1 MFTRNS
7 KMLKITWPGILFEFC
22 YVPWTDISMFF
33 SGSRKFMNL
42 KNPGELVWKKPE
54 HTSSH
59 SFKIILVNN
68 LTKKQ
73 LKSCFFVQNAIM
85 IKSSDVR
92 ENYFSLFFPQSL
104 LKENQKYEQKLWPK
118 NQDVNPYS
126 QEMCAG
132 TNKHV
137 IVWENKPHMCTGF
150 FTPSRSTWPL
160 DVESTP
166 QAIVSLMRV
175 CDSESSKRCDWW
187 QWLHRV
193 LNSCDIWITWISS
206 QNNLSKYRQRQQT
219 GSSETKVRSKNWSKN
234 NRVKIQTLLYL

>member
-1 MFTRNS
+1 
-7 KMLKITWPGILFEFC
+7 
-22 YVPWTDISMFF
+22 
-33 SGSRKFMNL
+33 MNL

-59 SFKIILVNN
+59 SFKIILA
-68 LTKKQ
+68 KKQ

-193 LNSCDIWITWISS
+193 LNSCDIWIT
-206 QNNLSKYRQRQQT
+206 
-219 GSSETKVRSKNWSKN
+219 
-234 NRVKIQTLLYL
+234 

>member
-22 YVPWTDISMFF
+22 YVPWTDISTFF

>member
-1 MFTRNS
+1 MYHEQIFPCFFQVQENS
-7 KMLKITWPGILFEFC
+7 WTWRTQVSWYGKSQNILLRIPLKSFWSIIWPKSSWNLVFLFRMQS
-22 YVPWTDISMFF
+22 W
-33 SGSRKFMNL
+33 
-42 KNPGELVWKKPE
+42 
-54 HTSSH
+54 SSH
-59 SFKIILVNN
+59 QMYGKTIFPS
-68 LTKKQ
+68 
-73 LKSCFFVQNAIM
+73 
-85 IKSSDVR
+85 
-92 ENYFSLFFPQSL
+92 FFPQSL

-175 CDSESSKRCDWW
+175 CDSDSSKRCDWW

-193 LNSCDIWITWISS
+193 LNSCDIWITWIRS